1 MNLKERYNDMKWIR
15 SKMQIIIP
23 LILVIALSVVCVNL
37 WQHKTVE
44 ENDLKVMCK
53 SSVNAAMEYFEN
65 YQSNGSESEYL
76 SGVAEFRAY
85 MTTYLCLTDEPS
97 DAEYLWC
104 NTLYGYMT
112 MKPDSVKANIADL
125 VDAFKFLAE
134 DYEHP
139 NGFNLINALNN
150 KLGEK

>member
-1 MNLKERYNDMKWIR
+1 MKWIR
-15 SKMQIIIP
+15 SKLPIIIP
-23 LILVIALSVVCVNL
+23 IILVITLSVMCINL

-112 MKPDSVKANIADL
+112 MKPDSVKTNIADL
-125 VDAFKFLAE
+125 VDALKFLAE

>member
-1 MNLKERYNDMKWIR
+1 MKWIR
-15 SKMQIIIP
+15 TKLPIIIP
-23 LILVIALSVVCVNL
+23 IILVIALAVVCVNL
-37 WQHKTVE
+37 WQNKTIE

-53 SSVNAAMEYFEN
+53 SSVNAAMEHFEN
-65 YQSNGSESEYL
+65 YQSNGNEVEYI

-97 DAEYLWC
+97 EAEYLWC

-112 MKPDSVKANIADL
+112 MNPEAVKANASDL
-125 VDAFKFLAE
+125 VEALEYLAE
-134 DYEHP
+134 DYDHP

-150 KLGEK
+150 KIIAG

>member
-1 MNLKERYNDMKWIR
+1 MKRVRIWL
-15 SKMQIIIP
+15 SIIIP
-23 LILVIALSVVCVNL
+23 IILVIALAVVCVNL
-37 WQHKTVE
+37 WQHKTIE

-53 SSVNAAMEYFEN
+53 SSVNAAMEHFEN
-65 YQSNGSESEYL
+65 YQSNGNEAEYI

-112 MKPDSVKANIADL
+112 LKPEEVKTNISDL
-125 VDAFKFLAE
+125 IDALEYLAE
-134 DYEHP
+134 NYDHP

-150 KLGEK
+150 KIAAK